1 MSEAPP
7 VPAVPDVP
15 GLPCVLCAR
24 PLADADAVLVNGKR
38 TCKACRDAVL
48 AELATESAGGHFAR
62 AIGAGL
68 AAAAACGAL
77 WALIIVLTERE
88 IGFAAV
94 GVGWAVAHAMRLA
107 SGGRRGPRLQKAA
120 VGCSL
125 LGLLLGKF
133 FFVAHALR
141 DMTENAPNR
150 PPNFHLSYFDPRM
163 FRFFARVFPHMLTI
177 YDALWLFLALS
188 AAWRI
193 LKPAR
198 VVLSHAATP
207 GNAAPA
213 A

>member
-1 MSEAPP
+1 MNEALPP
-7 VPAVPDVP
+7 AAA
-15 GLPCVLCAR
+15 CVLCAK
-24 PLADADAVLVNGKR
+24 PVADADAVLVNGKR
-38 TCKACRDAVL
+38 TCAACRDAVL
-48 AELATESAGGHFAR
+48 AELAAESAGGRFTR
-62 AIGAGL
+62 ALGAGL
-68 AAAAACGAL
+68 AAAVACGAL
-77 WALIIVLTERE
+77 WAGIIILTERE

-141 DMTENAPNR
+141 EMTENAPER
-150 PPNFHLSYFDPRM
+150 PANFNLSYFDPRM
-163 FRFFARVFPHMLTI
+163 FRFFAHVFPHMLTV

-198 VVLSHAATP
+198 VVLAHAPNP

>member
-1 MSEAPP
+1 MTEHPP
-7 VPAVPDVP
+7 PPA
-15 GLPCVLCAR
+15 CVLCGKPAG
-24 PLADADAVLVNGKR
+24 ADAGLINGKT
-38 TCKACRDAVL
+38 TCSACRAAVL
-48 AELATESAGGHFAR
+48 AELAAESAGGSFPR
-62 AIGAGL
+62 ALAAGL
-68 AAAAACGAL
+68 GAAVACGAL
-77 WALIIVLTERE
+77 WAAIIVVTERE

-94 GVGWAVAHAMRLA
+94 GIGWAVAHAMRLA
-107 SGGRRGPRLQKAA
+107 SGGRRGPRLQKTA

-133 FFVAHALR
+133 FFVAHAMR
-141 DMTENAPNR
+141 EMTENAPHR
-150 PPNFHLSYFDPRM
+150 PANFHLSYFDPRM
-163 FRFFARVFPHMLTI
+163 FGFFARVFPHMLTI

-198 VVLSHAATP
+198 VVLAHAP

>member
-1 MSEAPP
+1 MSETPNPP
-7 VPAVPDVP
+7 AA
-15 GLPCVLCAR
+15 CVLCGKPAG
-24 PLADADAVLVNGKR
+24 ADAGLINGK
-38 TCKACRDAVL
+38 TACAACRAAVL
-48 AELATESAGGHFAR
+48 AELAAESAGGKFPQAV
-62 AIGAGL
+62 GAGV
-68 AAAAACGAL
+68 AAAVACGAL
-77 WALIIVLTERE
+77 WAGIIVMTERE

-94 GVGWAVAHAMRLA
+94 GVGWAVAHAIRLA
-107 SGGRRGPRLQKAA
+107 SGGRRGVRLQRAA

-141 DMTENAPNR
+141 EMTENAPDR
-150 PPNFHLSYFDPRM
+150 PPDFHLSYFDPRM
-163 FRFFARVFPHMLTI
+163 FKFFARVFPHMLTV

-198 VVLSHAATP
+198 VVLANAP

>member
-1 MSEAPP
+1 MTETL
-7 VPAVPDVP
+7 P
-15 GLPCVLCAR
+15 GACVLCGA
-24 PLADADAVLVNGKR
+24 PAAGADASLVNGK
-38 TCKACRDAVL
+38 TACPACRDAVL
-48 AELATESAGGHFAR
+48 AELAAESAGGGFGR
-62 AIGAGL
+62 ALGAGL
-68 AAAAACGAL
+68 AAAVGCGAL
-77 WALIIVLTERE
+77 WAGIIVLTERE

-125 LGLLLGKF
+125 LGLVLGKL

-141 DMTENAPNR
+141 EMTENAPGR
-150 PPNFHLSYFDPRM
+150 PPDFHLSYFDPRM
-163 FRFFARVFPHMLTI
+163 LRFCARVLPRMITV

-198 VVLSHAATP
+198 IVLAHAP

>member
-1 MSEAPP
+1 VSEAPP
-7 VPAVPDVP
+7 AD
-15 GLPCVLCAR
+15 CVLCAK
-24 PLADADAVLVNGKR
+24 PVAAADAVLVNGKR

-48 AELATESAGGHFAR
+48 AELAAESAGGQFSR
-62 AIGAGL
+62 ALAAGL
-68 AAAAACGAL
+68 AAAVACGAL
-77 WALIIVLTERE
+77 WAGIIILTERE

-94 GVGWAVAHAMRLA
+94 GVGWGVAHAIRLA
-107 SGGRRGPRLQKAA
+107 SGGRRGTRLQLTAI
-120 VGCSL
+120 GCSL

-141 DMTENAPNR
+141 EMTENAPDR

-163 FRFFARVFPHMLTI
+163 LKFFLHVFPHMLTI

-198 VVLSHAATP
+198 VVLAHAP

>member
-1 MSEAPP
+1 MTEPAP
-7 VPAVPDVP
+7 AA
-15 GLPCVLCAR
+15 CVLCGKPA
-24 PLADADAVLVNGKR
+24 AGAEAALVNGKT
-38 TCKACRDAVL
+38 TCLPCRDAVL
-48 AELATESAGGHFAR
+48 AELSAEAAGGRFGR
-62 AIGAGL
+62 AVAAGL
-68 AAAAACGAL
+68 AAAVACGAL
-77 WALIIVLTERE
+77 WAGIIVLTERE

-133 FFVAHALR
+133 FFVAHAMREL
-141 DMTENAPNR
+141 TENAPDR
-150 PPNFHLSYFDPRM
+150 PANFHLSYLDPRM
-163 FRFFARVFPHMLTI
+163 LRFFVRVLPHMLTV

-198 VVLSHAATP
+198 VVLAHAP

>member
-1 MSEAPP
+1 MAEPP
-7 VPAVPDVP
+7 AS
-15 GLPCVLCAR
+15 CALCGK
-24 PLADADAVLVNGKR
+24 PVSGADSALLNGK
-38 TCKACRDAVL
+38 TACPACRDAVL
-48 AELATESAGGHFAR
+48 AELAAESAGGRFGA
-62 AIGAGL
+62 ALAAGL

-77 WALIIVLTERE
+77 WAALIVLTERE

-120 VGCSL
+120 LGCSL
-125 LGLLLGKF
+125 LGLVLGKF
-133 FFVAHALR
+133 FFVAHAMR
-141 DMTENAPNR
+141 EMTDNDPGR
-150 PPNFHLSYFDPRM
+150 PPGFHLSYFDPRM
-163 FRFFARVFPHMLTI
+163 FRFFARVLPHMLTI

-198 VVLSHAATP
+198 IVLSHAP
-207 GNAAPA
+207 GDAAPA